1 MSHFTNR
8 TIPCDTRAQYNFCK
22 NAVQSIHKLTSE
34 IAFKGHSL
42 LSSLSLLET
51 DYKCVDYG
59 RDSGYC
65 KHCSE
70 PTIVCTICTNQF
82 FLIKLIKRRKS
93 LKMISKMSFNKLNT
107 NFRLEHYVRRKN
119 RTAFLDVPFLLP
131 ETFHCNGKKS
141 CVPFTFHPDFPET
154 FFSV

>member
-1 MSHFTNR
+1 MAPSRVTHERNIIFARTPCKVYTNWHR
-8 TIPCDTRAQYNFCK
+8 
-22 NAVQSIHKLTSE
+22 KLPLRDMNKFPFVI
-34 IAFKGHSL
+34 IA
-42 LSSLSLLET
+42 LLET

-107 NFRLEHYVRRKN
+107 NFRWEHYVRRKN

-141 CVPFTFHPDFPET
+141 CVPFTFHPDFPEL
-154 FFSV
+154 FLSV